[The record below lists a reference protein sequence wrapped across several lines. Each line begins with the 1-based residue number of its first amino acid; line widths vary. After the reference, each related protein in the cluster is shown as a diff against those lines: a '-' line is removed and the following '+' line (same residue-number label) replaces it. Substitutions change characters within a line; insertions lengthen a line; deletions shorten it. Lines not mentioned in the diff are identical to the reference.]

1 MEELTKEERELKEKI
16 MDFNIWIRNLDGAI
30 YNWKRGIRNLGYRE
44 DQGVKM
50 ERLKVVY
57 EVDGE
62 ERHYLED
69 VGKDQKEALKKMIEE
84 ALEQKEKFK
93 EERKGLIE
101 ELKELKERLE
111 KMPKP
116 KPKEMRPLLKKL
128 LEELK
133 KKEDEEF
140 RKEIEGLVKGEKKP
154 KVEEVKRVEVKKEDE
169 FNLDDI
175 FDD

>member
-1 MEELTKEERELKEKI
+1 MEELTKEETELKEKI
-16 MDFNIWIRNLDGAI
+16 MDFNIWIRNLDRAI
-30 YNWKRGIRNLGYRE
+30 YDRKRGIRNLGYRE
-44 DQGVKM
+44 DKGVRIEKQ
-50 ERLKVVY
+50 KVIY

-62 ERHYLED
+62 EIRGFEL
-69 VGKDQKEALKKMIEE
+69 VRKDQKEVIKKWIEE

-116 KPKEMRPLLKKL
+116 KPKEMRPGLKKL

-133 KKEDEEF
+133 KKEYEEF